1 MRVIDPA
8 WIGKK
13 LRGLKDLPEAQ
24 GDFFARQPGTEKQAV
39 QPSTI
44 AYVARLLIHRH
55 EMLGVLDAAG
65 YPTAGSSVLWT
76 DAPAP
81 GAAVPVAGRSMP
93 GMRPPDADP
102 PRRVRLLHQLRP
114 HRRLRLTGPQL
125 LLVKFRQIQPFSVVF
140 GTLWGANFRPLNHKP
155 LKGLS
160 EQSAV
165 SERGAAQCRRRRPG
179 WP

>member
-44 AYVARLLIHRH
+44 AYVARLLIHRY
-55 EMLGVLDAAG
+55 EMLGVLDADG
-65 YPTAGSSVLWT
+65 YPTAGSTVLWS

-81 GAAVPVAGRSMP
+81 GSAAPATGRTCP
-93 GMRPPDADP
+93 ECGHPTLI
-102 PRRVRLLHQLRP
+102 RRDGCDFCTSCGH
-114 HRRLRLTGPQL
+114 
-125 LLVKFRQIQPFSVVF
+125 I
-140 GTLWGANFRPLNHKP
+140 GAC
-155 LKGLS
+155 G
-160 EQSAV
+160 
-165 SERGAAQCRRRRPG
+165 
-179 WP
+179 